1 MHLVRTP
8 LRPLHLPYT
17 AIVMPLVKAGN
28 GNATGVHSHAAG
40 GRRGGG
46 ETATLSINW
55 NYLYCAR
62 VCECGP
68 FSAKSLKRIANYLTT
83 SNIPAGRTYLP
94 FPLWPTARTL
104 YWGSPHLFL
113 VAFREINSINWLSL
127 LSIECIHKAF
137 FREFHLF
144 IHSHTQRHTDT
155 HKHSHTLSHRHATVH
170 THRHIHLQMAT
181 TLLWLRLFFVVN
193 AAIRCH

>member
-8 LRPLHLPYT
+8 LPLSLSVQHCNCYVPLSKPETEMQRECTPTQQEEEEEEGSRPRSQLTGIIYIAPERVWALFSEVLETHSQLPDHVEHPCRAHVPT
-17 AIVMPLVKAGN
+17 
-28 GNATGVHSHAAG
+28 
-40 GRRGGG
+40 
-46 ETATLSINW
+46 
-55 NYLYCAR
+55 
-62 VCECGP
+62 
-68 FSAKSLKRIANYLTT
+68 
-83 SNIPAGRTYLP
+83 

>member
-8 LRPLHLPYT
+8 LPLSLCT
-17 AIVMPLVKAGN
+17 TLRLLCPLVKAGN

-46 ETATLSINW
+46 SRPRSQLTGIIYIAPERVWALFSEVLETHSQ
-55 NYLYCAR
+55 
-62 VCECGP
+62 
-68 FSAKSLKRIANYLTT
+68 
-83 SNIPAGRTYLP
+83 LP
-94 FPLWPTARTL
+94 DHVEHPCRAHVPPSPLWPTARAP

-144 IHSHTQRHTDT
+144 IHSHSQRHTDT
-155 HKHSHTLSHRHATVH
+155 HTHFHTDTQLYI
-170 THRHIHLQMAT
+170 HRHIHLQMAT

>member
-1 MHLVRTP
+1 MQRECTLTQQEEEEEEGSRPRSQLTGIIYIAPERVWALFSEVLETHSQLPDHVEHPCRAHVPPSP
-8 LRPLHLPYT
+8 L
-17 AIVMPLVKAGN
+17 
-28 GNATGVHSHAAG
+28 
-40 GRRGGG
+40 
-46 ETATLSINW
+46 
-55 NYLYCAR
+55 
-62 VCECGP
+62 
-68 FSAKSLKRIANYLTT
+68 
-83 SNIPAGRTYLP
+83 
-94 FPLWPTARTL
+94 PLWLTARTL

-170 THRHIHLQMAT
+170 TQAHSPANGNNFALASA
-181 TLLWLRLFFVVN
+181 LFRGKCCN
-193 AAIRCH
+193 